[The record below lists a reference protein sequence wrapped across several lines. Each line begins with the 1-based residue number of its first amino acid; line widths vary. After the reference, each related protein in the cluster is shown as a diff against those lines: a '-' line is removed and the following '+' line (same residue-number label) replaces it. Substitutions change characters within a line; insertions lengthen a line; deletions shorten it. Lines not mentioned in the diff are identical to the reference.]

1 MNGDQ
6 KRARA
11 ELAKSLKAD
20 PTLTR
25 TMYCAAVIEQLGGNR
40 DGALNWVEK
49 AVKKGYSPASVQDDP
64 AFASLHED
72 PRFKKLLGTKPEQ
85 RG

>member
-1 MNGDQ
+1 
-6 KRARA
+6 
-11 ELAKSLKAD
+11 
-20 PTLTR
+20 
-25 TMYCAAVIEQLGGNR
+25 MYCAAVIEQLGGNR